1 MWGASPADDVIN
13 KKKGGGINVA
23 KLTTK
28 QKVFADEYIKNGGNA
43 TQAAI
48 TAGYSKKTARTI
60 AVQNLAKVNIKD
72 YLQARLKP
80 IEEKRNVSADEALNE
95 LIDIWKGETIT
106 SYSKQIDRLN
116 DNEVKKDMQYEFTP
130 DVESRL
136 KALDLYLKYKSLLS
150 QTQLKKIEAV
160 IKVLEAKLEST
171 QETDERIVFVEPDEL
186 MKQYMEGNSHEYENV
201 DK

>member
-1 MWGASPADDVIN
+1 M
-13 KKKGGGINVA
+13 A

-80 IEEKRNVSADEALNE
+80 IEEKRNASADEALNE
-95 LIDIWKGETIT
+95 LIGIWKGDTIT

-116 DNEVKKDMQYEFTP
+116 GDEVKKDMQYEFTP

-150 QTQLKKIEAV
+150 QTQLKKIEAE

-171 QETDERIVFVEPDEL
+171 QETDERIVFIEPEAL
-186 MKQYMEGNSHEYENV
+186 MRDYMEGNSHEYENM